1 MKEDNRCDRLLC
13 PFSDGN
19 WHRDPDLNLNYSAEG
34 TYLKQL
40 EYDEQIESLQREI
53 FRLQRLKTEAEYKP
67 IWDEGEIVS
76 FADLESRRDSP

>member
-1 MKEDNRCDRLLC
+1 MKEDNLCDRLLC
-13 PFSDGN
+13 PISDGRS
-19 WHRDPDLNLNYSAEG
+19 HRDPEQSLNYSAEG

-53 FRLQRLKTEAEYKP
+53 FRLQRLKAEMESKP
-67 IWDEGEIVS
+67 IWDDGEIVS